1 MLDKNG
7 RMISLIRCS
16 YGCVCSRL
24 RWGLG
29 GVDVQ
34 AGALL
39 LCPALLVAHYDLA
52 LDFMAVVFFAG
63 AAVSSLGLHQF

>member
-1 MLDKNG
+1 
-7 RMISLIRCS
+7 
-16 YGCVCSRL
+16 
-24 RWGLG
+24 LG